1 VSPAVTK
8 PSSRVSAYITG
19 LSLVIALTIAISLPS
34 LYWVLKH
41 QQLQAEVDVE
51 SAINAREIMEVVQAD
66 PENWQQKATL
76 QEKIEDDRTAT
87 DLPEYRGVMN
97 AEGKM
102 IAETEPLETSWLVEH
117 RTAIADDGEQY
128 GWVTVARDLR
138 PVLLHTGIVG
148 LLAFLLG
155 SSVFVVLRIVP
166 LRALNRA
173 LQELQDLNDE
183 LEDRV
188 TERTRALSAAQ
199 QEAENANRSKSAFLA
214 NMSHEIRT
222 PMNSVLGM
230 AHLLMRTPLA
240 PVQQDYAEK
249 IMLSGQHLLRLIDQ
263 ILDLSKIEAGKLTLE
278 VAPFDIRLVAA
289 NLCSL
294 MEERAA
300 AKNLDFACHLPPTLD
315 RMLLGDSLRLAQI
328 LINLCGNAIKF
339 TDTGRVEIHVSID
352 QESESDILLRFEV
365 RDTGIGLSASDRERI
380 FRSFEQADVSTT
392 RKFGGTGLGLAI
404 SRQLAELM
412 GGTLDVSSN
421 PGEGSTF
428 WFTARFAKGERLS
441 NDLAVATAGK
451 ASLEVEISRYR
462 QLLQGRNIL
471 LAEDHP
477 LNQMVARALLEDVG
491 CVVTI
496 ASNGKEAL
504 DLLRDHKVRFDCV
517 LMDVQMPVMDG
528 YEATREIRAD
538 ASLDDVF
545 VVAMTANATRE
556 DHMSCIEAGMDD
568 FLTKPVDPAKL
579 YTMLAA
585 MLADTPPA
593 QPAFAKDST
602 ADGRPPAVSMPI
614 DPELLPDFDA
624 PTLEKLSGH
633 NREKQIYFTDIF
645 KASTQADLEKIAIAL
660 DVPDLDE
667 ASEIAHRIKG
677 SARTIGALRLGE
689 LGFVLEKLRR
699 SGDIE
704 KARETLE
711 RMKASFQEACTAIE
725 RLFTAS

>member
-1 VSPAVTK
+1 MNK
-8 PSSRVSAYITG
+8 PSGRVSAYITG

-41 QQLQAEVDVE
+41 QQLEAEVEVE
-51 SAINAREIMEVVQAD
+51 SAINAREIVELVAAD
-66 PENWQQKATL
+66 RENWQQEATL
-76 QEKIEDDRTAT
+76 KEKIKEDQTST
-87 DLPEYRGVMN
+87 DLPEYRAVMDL
-97 AEGKM
+97 EGKVL
-102 IAETEPLETSWLVEH
+102 AETEPLETRWTVEH
-117 RTAIADDGEQY
+117 RTAIADDGKEY
-128 GWVTVARDLR
+128 GSITVARDLR
-138 PVLLHTGIVG
+138 PVLLHTGIVA
-148 LLAFLLG
+148 LLALLLG
-155 SSVFVVLRIVP
+155 LSVFVVLRIVP

-173 LQELQDLNDE
+173 LQDLQDLNDE
-183 LEDRV
+183 LEERV

-199 QEAENANRSKSAFLA
+199 QEAEAASRAKSAFLA

-230 AHLLMRTPLA
+230 AHLLTRTPLT
-240 PVQQDYAEK
+240 PVQHDYAEK

-289 NLCSL
+289 NLCSV
-294 MEERAA
+294 MEERAG
-300 AKNLDFACHLPPTLD
+300 AKKLDFACHLPPTLD
-315 RMLLGDSLRLAQI
+315 CMLLGDSLRLAQI

-339 TDTGRVEIHVSID
+339 TDAGRVELQVSID
-352 QESESDILLRFEV
+352 EESESDIVLRFEV
-365 RDTGIGLSASDRERI
+365 RDTGIGLSAGDRERI

-412 GGTLDVSSN
+412 DGRLDVSSK

-441 NDLAVATAGK
+441 NDVAVATAGK
-451 ASLEVEISRYR
+451 ASLDAEVSKYR
-462 QLLQGRNIL
+462 ELLQGRNIL

-477 LNQMVARALLEDVG
+477 LNQMVGRALLEDVG

-504 DLLRDHKVRFDCV
+504 DLLHDNKARFDCV

-528 YEATREIRAD
+528 YEATRQIRAD
-538 ASLDDVF
+538 ASLDEVF

-556 DHMSCIEAGMDD
+556 DHMSCIDAGMDD
-568 FLTKPVDPAKL
+568 FLTKPVDPVKL

-585 MLADTPPA
+585 MLADAPPA
-593 QPAFAKDST
+593 QSSLGKGQDGALPAAPK
-602 ADGRPPAVSMPI
+602 PI
-614 DPELLPDFDA
+614 DPELLPNFDR

-633 NREKQIYFTDIF
+633 NREKQVYFADIF
-645 KASTQADLEKIAIAL
+645 KTSTQSDLEKIEIAL
-660 DVPDLDE
+660 DARDFDE
-667 ASEIAHRIKG
+667 ASLIAHRIKG

-689 LGFVLEKLRR
+689 LSFVMERMRR
-699 SGDIE
+699 SNDIE

-711 RMKASFQEACTAIE
+711 RMKATFQETCAELCKN
-725 RLFTAS
+725 

>member
-1 VSPAVTK
+1 MNK
-8 PSSRVSAYITG
+8 PSGRVSAYITG

-51 SAINAREIMEVVQAD
+51 SAINAREIMEVVAVD
-66 PENWQQKATL
+66 PENWQQERIL
-76 QEKIEDDRTAT
+76 REKIEEDQTAT

-97 AEGKM
+97 AEGKV
-102 IAETEPLETSWLVEH
+102 IAETAPLETSWIVEH
-117 RTAIADDGEQY
+117 RSAIADDGEEY
-128 GWVTVARDLR
+128 GSMTVARDLR

-148 LLAFLLG
+148 LLALLLG
-155 SSVFVVLRIVP
+155 LSVFAVLRIVP
-166 LRALNRA
+166 LRALDRA
-173 LQELQDLNDE
+173 LKELQDLNDE
-183 LEDRV
+183 LEERV

-199 QEAENANRSKSAFLA
+199 QEAEAASHSKSAFLA

-240 PVQQDYAEK
+240 PVQQNYAEK

-263 ILDLSKIEAGKLTLE
+263 ILDLSKIEAGKLILE

-289 NLCSL
+289 NVSSL
-294 MEERAA
+294 MEERAT

-328 LINLCGNAIKF
+328 LINLSGNAIRF
-339 TDTGRVEIHVSID
+339 TDAGRVEIHVSID
-352 QESESDILLRFEV
+352 EESESDVLLRFEV
-365 RDTGIGLSASDRERI
+365 RDTGIGLTAGDRERI

-404 SRQLAELM
+404 STQLAELM
-412 GGTLDVSSN
+412 NGTLDVSSN

-441 NDLAVATAGK
+441 NDVVVATAGK
-451 ASLEVEISRYR
+451 ACLEAEISRYR

-496 ASNGKEAL
+496 AGNGKEAL
-504 DLLRDHKVRFDCV
+504 DLLRDTKLRFDCV

-528 YEATREIRAD
+528 YEATRQIRAD

-556 DHMSCIEAGMDD
+556 DHMSCVDAGMDD

-579 YTMLAA
+579 YAMLAA
-585 MLADTPPA
+585 MLADAPPA
-593 QPAFAKDST
+593 QLPFGKDST
-602 ADGRPPAVSMPI
+602 PDRRPPAASQPI
-614 DPELLPDFDA
+614 DPELLPDFDPA
-624 PTLEKLSGH
+624 TLEKLSGH
-633 NREKQIYFTDIF
+633 NRQKQIYFADIF
-645 KASTQADLEKIAIAL
+645 RTSTQSDLEKIAVAL
-660 DVPDLDE
+660 DVRDFDE

-689 LGFVLEKLRR
+689 LSFVMEKLRR
-699 SGDIE
+699 SGDIDS
-704 KARETLE
+704 ARGTLE
-711 RMKASFQEACTAIE
+711 RMKATFHEVSTAIE